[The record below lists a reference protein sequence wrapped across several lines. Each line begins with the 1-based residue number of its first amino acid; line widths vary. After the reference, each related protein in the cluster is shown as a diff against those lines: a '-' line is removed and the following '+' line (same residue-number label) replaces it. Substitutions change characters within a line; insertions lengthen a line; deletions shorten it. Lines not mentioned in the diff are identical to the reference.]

1 MKLLIGYKIKVY
13 TEHEISQMIN
23 NEPITVFQSFPIKDD
38 IESKIINFDND
49 IMITESLIDQ
59 IQAKLE
65 IDYFNDYKEH
75 YKRLNVEVTIL
86 GVTKL
91 DE

>member
-1 MKLLIGYKIKVY
+1 MKYLVAYKIKVDTAY
-13 TEHEISQMIN
+13 EICQKIN
-23 NEPITVFQSFPIKDD
+23 NEPTTVFQSFSIKDD

-75 YKRLNVEVTIL
+75 YKRLNVEVKIL
-86 GVTKL
+86 GVTKIY
-91 DE
+91 E

>member
-13 TEHEISQMIN
+13 TEYEISQMIDEN
-23 NEPITVFQSFPIKDD
+23 PTSVFKSVPIEND

-49 IMITESLIDQ
+49 VMITESLIDQ

-75 YKRLNVEVTIL
+75 YKRLNVEVKIL
-86 GVTKL
+86 GVTKIY
-91 DE
+91 E

>member
-1 MKLLIGYKIKVY
+1 MTEKIL
-13 TEHEISQMIN
+13 
-23 NEPITVFQSFPIKDD
+23 
-38 IESKIINFDND
+38 NFDND

-75 YKRLNVEVTIL
+75 YKRLNVEAKIL
-86 GVTKL
+86 GVTKIY
-91 DE
+91 E

>member
-1 MKLLIGYKIKVY
+1 MKLLIGYKIKVDTSY
-13 TEHEISQMIN
+13 EISQMIN
-23 NEPITVFQSFPIKDD
+23 GNPTTVIKSIPIEDD

-75 YKRLNVEVTIL
+75 YKRLNVEVKIL
-86 GVTKL
+86 GVTKIY
-91 DE
+91 E

>member
-1 MKLLIGYKIKVY
+1 MKLLIGYKIKVDTAY
-13 TEHEISQMIN
+13 EICQKIN
-23 NEPITVFQSFPIKDD
+23 NEPTTVFQSFSIKDD

-75 YKRLNVEVTIL
+75 YKRLNVEVKIL
-86 GVTKL
+86 GVTKIY
-91 DE
+91 E